1 MKKYIGF
8 LALAALLT
16 ASCGEKPVEPQP
28 AEEADAPTLL
38 STSPAEGIGGLTDA
52 TLSVVFSYN
61 QNIKCSLEGQKGVT
75 VDGGA
80 SVDKVNAYGKDLTV
94 TVSGLARGRSYTLF
108 LPAGTVQGFKE
119 NQKTSQAVSFHFSM
133 KEPDQPASA
142 MTPGYDD
149 AGWENAAMACRNMGV
164 GWNLGNTLESN
175 SGDVDNMWIEAFTQR
190 RPTDYEN
197 AWGQTDATRALIHMF
212 KQAGFG
218 AIRVPV
224 TWYPHMGTVT
234 VTVGSDNK
242 GHWDMSTWTGYD
254 VDPVWMARVKEVV
267 GYVLDEGLYC
277 ILNVHHD
284 TGTASTGW
292 LRADQAVYNNVR
304 ERYCSL
310 WQQIAT
316 EFKSY
321 DEKLIFESFNEMLDS
336 KGTWNY
342 SSATADAVINKY
354 NADFV
359 ETVRATGGN
368 NVRRNLILNTYAAS
382 PIQQVLQ
389 DFVLPADAVKD
400 HLMAE
405 VHSYSPYRFAF
416 EQTNPQDNQT
426 VFDAN
431 CDKEVRS
438 IIDVVGTYLVGKGI
452 PCVLGEYGAD
462 TTTRL
467 ETELAKQAACY
478 VSQAAKYDIPCFY
491 WMALCDG
498 KEDRA
503 APRWTKPT
511 LKDAIL
517 KAWRDNKKD

>member
-8 LALAALLT
+8 LALVALLA
-16 ASCGEKPVEPQP
+16 ASCGEKPEPQP
-28 AEEADAPTLL
+28 AEEAAAPVLE
-38 STSPAEGIGGLTDA
+38 STSPADGTSGLTDA
-52 TLSVVFSYN
+52 SLSVVFTYN
-61 QNIKCSLEGQKGVT
+61 QNIKCTLEGQKGVT

-94 TVSGLARGRSYTLF
+94 TVSGLVRGQSYTISI
-108 LPAGTVQGFKE
+108 PAGTVQGYKE
-119 NQKTSQAVSFHFSM
+119 NQKASQAVSFHFSM
-133 KEPDQPASA
+133 KEPEKPASP

-149 AGWENAAMACRNMGV
+149 AGWENAALACRNMGV
-164 GWNLGNTLESN
+164 GWNLGNTLDSN
-175 SGDVDNMWIEAFTQR
+175 SGDVDNMWIEAFSSRTTR
-190 RPTDYEN
+190 DYETM
-197 AWGQTDATRALIHMF
+197 WGQPVTTRALIHMF
-212 KQAGFG
+212 KEAGFG

-234 VTVGSDNK
+234 VTTYKASD
-242 GHWDMSTWTGYD
+242 GTQRGRWDMSTWTGYD

-284 TGTASTGW
+284 TGAASTGW
-292 LRADQAVYNNVR
+292 LRADETVYNNVR
-304 ERYCSL
+304 ERYCAL
-310 WQQIAT
+310 WRQIAT
-316 EFKSY
+316 EFQSY
-321 DEKLIFESFNEMLDS
+321 DEKLIFESFNEMLDA

-342 SSATADAVINKY
+342 SSATANAVINKY

-389 DFVLPADAVKD
+389 DFVLPADGVKD

-405 VHSYSPYRFAF
+405 VHSYSPYNFAF
-416 EQTNPQDNQT
+416 DTSTPQET
-426 VFDAN
+426 FDAN
-431 CDKEVRS
+431 CDKEVRA
-438 IIDVVGTYLVGKGI
+438 IIDVVGTHLVGKGI

-462 TTTRL
+462 TSKRQ

-478 VSQAAKYDIPCFY
+478 ISQAAKYDIPCFY
-491 WMALCDG
+491 WMALSDG
-498 KEDRA
+498 TDRSV
-503 APRWTKPT
+503 PKWTKPT